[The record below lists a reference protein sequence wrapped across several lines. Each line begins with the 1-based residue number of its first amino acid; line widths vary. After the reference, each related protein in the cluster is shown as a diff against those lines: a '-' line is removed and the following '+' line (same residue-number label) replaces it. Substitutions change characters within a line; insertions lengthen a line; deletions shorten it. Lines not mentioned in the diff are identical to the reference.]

1 MIINIYINL
10 RNFFINN
17 FFVNIIGFKI
27 DNHYI
32 WINTFANYLLYL
44 IPFIIIKYFSRITNY
59 QVIYKL
65 DNTYQITNNYTNHIL
80 PVLLQFIAHNNDL
93 TEIYHLEHAIK
104 YYNSTIELY
113 VFSHLNIPKEYNMIT
128 IKYLTKGKIY
138 EKTIEINEMKNLCIY
153 KLFEIV

>member
-10 RNFFINN
+10 RNFFIKN
-17 FFVNIIGFKI
+17 FFVSIIGFKI
-27 DNHYI
+27 NYHYI
-32 WINTFANYLLYL
+32 WSNSFTNYLLYL
-44 IPFIIIKYFSRITNY
+44 VPFIIIKYISWITGY

-80 PVLLQFIAHNNDL
+80 PVLLQFIAHNDDL
-93 TEIYHLEHAIK
+93 SDSYHLTHVIK
-104 YYNSTIELY
+104 YYNSAMELY
-113 VFSHLNIPKEYNMIT
+113 VFSHLNIPKKYNMLT

-138 EKTIEINEMKNLCIY
+138 EKTIEINEMKNLSIY

>member
-17 FFVNIIGFKI
+17 FFVSIIGFKI
-27 DNHYI
+27 NNHYI
-32 WINTFANYLLYL
+32 WLNSFTNYLLYL
-44 IPFIIIKYFSRITNY
+44 VPFIIIKYISWITSY

-93 TEIYHLEHAIK
+93 SESCNLAHVIK
-104 YYNSTIELY
+104 YYNSAIELY
-113 VFSHLNIPKEYNMIT
+113 VFSHLNIPKKYNMLT
-128 IKYLTKGKIY
+128 IKYLIKGKIY
-138 EKTIEINEMKNLCIY
+138 EKTIEINEMKNLSIY
-153 KLFEIV
+153 KLFEI